1 MPRPRARA
9 PTLPPLALYVHLPWC
24 LSKCPY
30 CDFNSHA
37 LPGAAPNG
45 LERAL
50 QRDYVNAL
58 IADLEGD
65 LAYVQGRRLVSIFL
79 GGGTP
84 NLFDAASIAKLL
96 DAICARTAP
105 APACEITLEANP
117 GVEAADFAGFR
128 AAGVNRLSLGVQ
140 SFDDATLARLGRA
153 HSGADA
159 IRAFE
164 AARRA
169 GFDNVNLDLMF
180 GLPRQTIA
188 LGLADLR
195 RCLAL
200 APDHVSY
207 YQLTIEPNTVFY
219 ASPPPLPDDE
229 TVWRLQQEAA
239 ATLREHGYRRYEVS
253 AYAATKRCRHNL
265 NYWRFGDYIG
275 IGAGAHGKVT
285 MASSA
290 AVVRTRKHRRP
301 QRYVEQAQAG
311 GHRRAEERTLAD
323 DDLLFEFLLNALR
336 LADGFEASLF
346 PRRTGLDGRLLRRR
360 LRPLMGRGLI
370 EHRGGRYAATPRGAR
385 FLNDVLEE
393 LLPEAGGG
401 RSQSVPS
408 SPAPFA
414 ATKATYAHATPIAL
428 MRADSA

>member
-1 MPRPRARA
+1 MPRPNPPA
-9 PTLPPLALYVHLPWC
+9 PPPLALYVHLPWC

-37 LPGAAPNG
+37 LPDNALPG
-45 LERAL
+45 AL
-50 QRDYVNAL
+50 QRDYVAAL

-96 DAICARTAP
+96 DAICERIAP

-140 SFDDATLARLGRA
+140 SFDDATLAKLGRA
-153 HSGADA
+153 HGGADA

-180 GLPRQTIA
+180 GLPRQTMA

-207 YQLTIEPNTVFY
+207 YQLTIEPNTTFY
-219 ASPPPLPDDE
+219 ASPPPLPDDAS
-229 TVWRLQQEAA
+229 VWRLQCAA
-239 ATLREHGYRRYEVS
+239 ESMLRERGYRRYEVS
-253 AYAATKRCRHNL
+253 AYAATKRCRHNV

-285 MASSA
+285 LAPSG

-301 QRYVEQAQAG
+301 QRYVERAKAG
-311 GHRRAEERTLAD
+311 GHRRIEERTLAD

-346 PRRTGLDGRLLRRR
+346 RRRTGLDGRLLWRR
-360 LRPLMGRGLI
+360 LQPLIGRGLI
-370 EHRGGRYAATPRGAR
+370 ERRGRRYATTPHGAR

-393 LLPEAGGG
+393 LLPE
-401 RSQSVPS
+401 
-408 SPAPFA
+408 PAPDSA
-414 ATKATYAHATPIAL
+414 SELRRRQSQPVASASTKTTYAHTTPIAP
-428 MRADSA
+428 MHAKGA